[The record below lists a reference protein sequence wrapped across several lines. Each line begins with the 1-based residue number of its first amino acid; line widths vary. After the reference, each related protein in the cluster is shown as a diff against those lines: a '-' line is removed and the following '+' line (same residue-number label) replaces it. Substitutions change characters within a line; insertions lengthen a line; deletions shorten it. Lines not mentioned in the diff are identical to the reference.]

1 MRTAHIENSWPTVSA
16 HSQRHAGKAPT
27 GIGWPARAQYAPTEM
42 ELLARWL
49 LSVGAMVTIIAL
61 FVAVYITDR
70 RAEQR
75 YGRAIE
81 QREVSDLSTADPS

>member
-1 MRTAHIENSWPTVSA
+1 
-16 HSQRHAGKAPT
+16 
-27 GIGWPARAQYAPTEM
+27 M